1 MQLLIAIAQSLSL
14 VLCGIFILYVATL
27 IRAYR
32 GWRPQ
37 APGRSEDFQW
47 HFLIP
52 CRDEEA
58 VIGQTVTGLRGK
70 FPGAHLWVI
79 DDDSDDQ
86 TGAIVE
92 AFASGDDRVHLVS
105 RKRPEARTGKGDAL
119 NAAYRALE
127 AWLPPDAD
135 PHGVVVG
142 VFDADGLPAPECLD
156 VCAAPH
162 LFGDPTV
169 GAVQIEVRI
178 LNLNER
184 HLLPEKGRAANLFAR
199 TLLRMQ
205 DIEFRVPIAALQL
218 VRRRIGTVGMG
229 GNGQFTRLSA
239 LRDIDEGNGI
249 PWRGSL
255 LEDFELGL
263 HVLLAG
269 WRNEYT
275 RDTYVEQEGLFDL
288 KRLITQRTRWG
299 QGNMQC
305 SRYMPDAWSSYHVTN
320 AGVSELTY
328 YLIQPWLQILGTF
341 VYPLPLLA
349 VGITALFDPA
359 GLQSFLMDGGWA
371 LFAAYLVVGAGQFAV
386 WAFLYVAANERQ
398 SGWWRAA
405 GWGMAYV
412 LYTYKFYVTSWKAM
426 MRILTG
432 RSGWSKTRRN
442 AEISFDG
449 PIAKEA

>member
-1 MQLLIAIAQSLSL
+1 MRLLVAVAQSLSL
-14 VLCGIFILYVATL
+14 LLCSIFFLYVFTL
-27 IRAYR
+27 IRAYL
-32 GWRPQ
+32 GWKPQ
-37 APGRSEDFQW
+37 PAGRSADFQW

-58 VIGQTVTGLRGK
+58 VIGATVSNLREK
-70 FPGAHLWVI
+70 FPAAHLWVI
-79 DDDSDDQ
+79 DDDSEDE
-86 TGAIVE
+86 TGTIVA
-92 AFASGDDRVHLVS
+92 AFAHHDDHVHLVP

-119 NAAYRALE
+119 NAAYRDLE
-127 AWLPPDAD
+127 AWLPDTVD
-135 PHGVVVG
+135 PHHVVVG
-142 VFDADGLPAPECLD
+142 VFDADGKPAEGCLD
-156 VCAAPH
+156 ACAAPH
-162 LFGDPTV
+162 LFGDPAV

-184 HLLPEKGRAANLFAR
+184 HLLPEKGKAANLFAR

-218 VRRRIGTVGMG
+218 VRRRINTVGMG
-229 GNGQFTRLSA
+229 GNGQFTRLAA
-239 LRDIDEGNGI
+239 LRDIDEGSGI

-263 HVLLAG
+263 HILLAG

-275 RDTYVEQEGLFDL
+275 RDTHVEQEGLFNL
-288 KRLITQRTRWG
+288 RRLITQRTRWG

-305 SRYMPDAWSSYHVTN
+305 ARYMPDAWASYHVTN
-320 AGVSELTY
+320 AGVSEISY

-349 VGITALFDPA
+349 AGLSALFDPE
-359 GLQSFLMDGGWA
+359 GLWAFLMAGGWA
-371 LFAAYLVVGAGQFAV
+371 LFAAYLVVGIGQFAV
-386 WAFLYVAANERQ
+386 WAFLYVAANERR
-398 SGWWRAA
+398 SGWWRAV
-405 GWGMAYV
+405 GWGLAYT

-426 MRILTG
+426 ARLLTG

-442 AEISFDG
+442 AEVVIDG